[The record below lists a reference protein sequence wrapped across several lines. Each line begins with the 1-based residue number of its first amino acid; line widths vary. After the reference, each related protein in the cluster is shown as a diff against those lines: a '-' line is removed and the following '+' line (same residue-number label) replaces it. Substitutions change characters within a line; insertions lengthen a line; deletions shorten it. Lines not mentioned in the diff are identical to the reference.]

1 MFETF
6 TLTPNQRTPS
16 VPRAAGFRPRNRSTT
31 GSARAVASAALTIAL
46 IGSVATVAQ
55 ADAFDLYGPATPFD
69 LPSGAGPFDA
79 MRDGRLITLVGDELF
94 AETAVGSRSFDSI
107 GRLEGG
113 DFSDFGP
120 AFVEVSPDGTRVAI
134 GNGGGAGFD
143 HYQVGVFDLGDL
155 SGDWFNVNH
164 FSAAWF
170 DDRSLALAA
179 GVFGSPA
186 FVTMLDIT
194 GDPENPTN
202 PLLIDGVGGASGGI
216 AFDAEGRLFTGNGF
230 QTQGPSTTGTLKS
243 FDATDW
249 MAAWR
254 GGDAVDFETSG
265 SLIAELLSAG
275 SLGFDSEGHL
285 HVGGGDFDEG
295 DFDYGALI
303 RASAIVDALG
313 GRGPVDRDDPDRVRR
328 FDPDGADDFN
338 FYSLGYN
345 AFTGELYVRQGSRV
359 YPFIVPEPGT
369 CLLMVLGAA
378 VVLRRRS

>member
-1 MFETF
+1 MI
-6 TLTPNQRTPS
+6 L
-16 VPRAAGFRPRNRSTT
+16 
-31 GSARAVASAALTIAL
+31 AALV
-46 IGSVATVAQ
+46 VAAVVLPAWTAR

-69 LPSGAGPFDA
+69 LPTGAGPFDA
-79 MRDGRLITLVGDELF
+79 MSDGRLVTLVGSELF

-107 GRLEGG
+107 GTLDGG

-120 AFVEVSPDGTRVAI
+120 AFIEVSPDGTRVAI

-143 HYQVGVFDLGDL
+143 HYQVGVFNLENLD
-155 SGDWFNVNH
+155 GDWFHVNH

-170 DDRSLALAA
+170 DDRSLALTA

-186 FVTMLDIT
+186 FVTMLDVT

-216 AFDAEGRLFTGNGF
+216 AFDGEGRLFTGNGF
-230 QTQGPSTTGTLKS
+230 QTEGPSTTGTLKS
-243 FDATDW
+243 FDAEDW

-328 FDPDGADDFN
+328 FDPDGGDDFN

-345 AFTGELYVRQGSRV
+345 AFTGELYLRQGTRV
-359 YPFIVPEPGT
+359 YPFVVPEPSSG
-369 CLLMVLGAA
+369 LLMMLGA
-378 VVLRRRS
+378 VVFLRRRR